1 MQENIFNAFAEQAKS
16 LYAPLTKFNGVFV
29 ENIEKI
35 TELQLNALRT
45 YAEFGIDQLK
55 KAAEIRDAEDARAF
69 TASQAEAASA
79 LNKKILDDAKAFSE
93 IANSFKEQVENV
105 VAETRTAATESTKTE
120 AKPAAKKA
128 S

>member
-1 MQENIFNAFAEQAKS
+1 MQENILNAFAEQAKS
-16 LYAPLTKFNGVFV
+16 LYAPLTKFNGIYV

-35 TELQLNALRT
+35 TELQLNALKT

-55 KAAEIRDAEDARAF
+55 KAAEIRDVEDARAF
-69 TASQAEAASA
+69 TASQAEAAST

-93 IANSFKEQVENV
+93 IANSFKEQVESV
-105 VAETRTAATESTKTE
+105 VTEARNAATDGAKAE